1 MQAHNCDTNLEN
13 KPNCCDF
20 NCSKD
25 PGTSQGRNGSG
36 CSKMITRHF
45 CESKTK
51 IESEECNEDLHDMCL
66 YNADTCDCPCHQ
78 EDEEEFAA

>member
-1 MQAHNCDTNLEN
+1 
-13 KPNCCDF
+13 
-20 NCSKD
+20 
-25 PGTSQGRNGSG
+25 
-36 CSKMITRHF
+36 MITRHF